1 MKKKKHKQ
9 KGVRVCEICGNEIYK
24 LKTVKCPYCGK
35 VNIRIEDK
43 KDIIYS

>member
-1 MKKKKHKQ
+1 MKKKKYKQ

-35 VNIRIEDK
+35 VNIKVEDR
-43 KDIIYS
+43 KDMICL